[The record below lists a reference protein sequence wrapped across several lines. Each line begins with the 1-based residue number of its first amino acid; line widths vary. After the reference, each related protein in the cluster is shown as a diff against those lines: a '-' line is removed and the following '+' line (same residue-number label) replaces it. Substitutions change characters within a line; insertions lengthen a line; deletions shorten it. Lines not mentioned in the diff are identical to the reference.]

1 MAARDGLADGGASGR
16 RGASMSAAVE
26 MIVGSLHASHQAM
39 RGSVID
45 LTPEEYLQRPAE
57 GAECAGWVLGHA
69 VFADHEA
76 LRELAAF
83 PPDLKCV
90 SDDFAARFAV
100 RDDNGS
106 VWPAEVA
113 DLLPSFTAYRM
124 AIIRVAAGL
133 TPGSLDRPVHG
144 VILPNNEP
152 VIPYTTTGTMLLAL
166 SAYTSMLVGELSVIR
181 SGLGRPPEV
190 HRLCGWA

>member
-1 MAARDGLADGGASGR
+1 MTTRDAPPDGRASGQ
-16 RGASMSAAVE
+16 RGASMSATVE
-26 MIVGSLHASHQAM
+26 MIVESLHASHRAL
-39 RGSVID
+39 RDSVID

-57 GAECAGWVLGHA
+57 GAESAGWVLGHA

-83 PPDLKCV
+83 PPDLQCV

-106 VWPAEVA
+106 AWPAEVD
-113 DLLPSFTAYRM
+113 DLLPSFTTYRM

-133 TPGSLDRPVHG
+133 TPGSIDRPVRG

-152 VIPYTTTGTMLLAL
+152 AIPYTTTGTVLLAL

-181 SGLGRPPEV
+181 SGLGRPPLV
-190 HRLCGWA
+190 HWFCGWA